1 VAAYTGSSPGN
12 THGSGLASQCGRQR
26 YKTVDDDSHEEI
38 AMRDGLHYLFAT
50 ATTLVALCAVVS
62 TATADEPNTPIK
74 TASAETATDRAADDR
89 MRPQAEAEPSEQREA
104 DADEDEPSAEGR
116 EEEEA
121 EVRPGMGST
130 DPDELLSDFSDTREK
145 AADQGDQAD
154 EPSDSTDGSQTVAM
168 PDRVENPR
176 PCEPY
181 PSCTEAD
188 LGEREKL
195 DTADFERIAANN
207 ADAIRACYADQLS
220 EMKPGQSEKLAIE
233 FTVSPNGE
241 PTDIRVDSSNLGG
254 DEAAGCVSETVDQW
268 YFPEPANYGHGALR
282 LTYPYTFQTE

>member
-1 VAAYTGSSPGN
+1 MR
-12 THGSGLASQCGRQR
+12 HGLRHLIAS
-26 YKTVDDDSHEEI
+26 
-38 AMRDGLHYLFAT
+38 

-62 TATADEPNTPIK
+62 TAAADESNTRIK

-89 MRPQAEAEPSEQREA
+89 VGPRAEAERSEDDDAETDDGESSAER
-104 DADEDEPSAEGR
+104 ADED
-116 EEEEA
+116 EA

-130 DPDELLSDFSDTREK
+130 DPDELLSDFSNTREK
-145 AADQGDQAD
+145 GTDEGDEAD
-154 EPSDSTDGSQTVAM
+154 EQSGSTDGSQTVAM
-168 PDRVENPR
+168 PDRVDNPR

-220 EMKPGQSEKLAIE
+220 DMKAGQSEKLAIE

-254 DEAAGCVSETVDQW
+254 DEAADCVSETVDQW

-282 LTYPYTFQTE
+282 ITYPYTFQTE